1 MTKVLYVEH
10 NDDNLYMLKTRLE
23 LLGDFEVLVAEDSE
37 KGCKLAV
44 TERPDLILMDL
55 EMPIIDRWE
64 AVRRLKNDPQTH
76 DIPIIGMSAHALASE
91 REKAIATGCD
101 EFDAKP
107 IEFER
112 LVATIRRVLANPNKC
127 SDRAAN
133 QIQDQDGAPPIMRA
147 SLRVMAR
154 PSPVLPE
161 NHIRAYL

>member
-1 MTKVLYVEH
+1 MSNT
-10 NDDNLYMLKTRLE
+10 TTTTSTCSISR
-23 LLGDFEVLVAEDSE
+23 FSRREDSE
-37 KGCKLAV
+37 KGLQVGRDRAPGLNSDGPRNANNRPLGSRA
-44 TERPDLILMDL
+44 TPEERS
-55 EMPIIDRWE
+55 
-64 AVRRLKNDPQTH
+64 AN

>member
-23 LLGDFEVLVAEDSE
+23 LLGDFEVLAAEDSE

-55 EMPIIDRWE
+55 EMPIIDRW
-64 AVRRLKNDPQTH
+64 
-76 DIPIIGMSAHALASE
+76 
-91 REKAIATGCD
+91 ATGCD